1 MFKIGRRNR
10 RKKRIFRTFR
20 ILKKNRNSRTKK
32 NNNKS
37 KLKEA
42 IERVNTSNQLD
53 IINKQNKDKSFYKY
67 LNDSNLA
74 TYGYSSENKAAH
86 MAATDNSIDEN
97 TRRIKIKAKDK
108 ENREYVEKVR
118 NQVKEVLE
126 EKYDE
131 SFDNLFNEFEKS
143 GFINRENF
151 LFRLIFMIL
160 KKYDFIDI
168 FDENGEIDPN
178 AIDTILKSVVKDAYI
193 MICSDENNNE
203 YKCHCIE
210 ETCNDYNGNTYDDS
224 FYEDE

>member
-1 MFKIGRRNR
+1 MFKIGRRKR
-10 RKKRIFRTFR
+10 RKKRIFSAFR
-20 ILKKNRNSRTKK
+20 IFKKNRNSRSKK
-32 NNNKS
+32 NNKKS
-37 KLKEA
+37 NSKEA
-42 IERVNTSNQLD
+42 INSNM
-53 IINKQNKDKSFYKY
+53 
-67 LNDSNLA
+67 A
-74 TYGYSSENKAAH
+74 TYAYNSENKAAN

-97 TRRIKIKAKDK
+97 AQRIKIKSKDK

-131 SFDNLFNEFEKS
+131 SFDNLFNGFEKS

-168 FDENGEIDPN
+168 FDENGQIDPN

-193 MICSDENNNE
+193 MICNDENNNH
-203 YKCHCIE
+203 YKCNCTE